1 MSAAELL
8 GSAAGMAWVCAVA
21 LAGGVA
27 HGLSG
32 FGFLIISTPTVA
44 LVAEVRTA
52 VVVTLL
58 PNIAVNVAG
67 ASSGEGW
74 RRNLRAHLAM
84 PMWVLVG
91 TVVGTQVVLWAPA
104 DVLRLTLVAMLV
116 VYLQQHRL
124 RALDGAGIRRHPA
137 AWGAALGLAGGF
149 FSGTVN
155 VMLTPLL
162 FYYNALGLPAAAMT
176 QVLNACF
183 LVGKA
188 SQAAAFALQ
197 GQFTAGSLA
206 LTVPPTLVAVAGY
219 ALGVKLRPRVP
230 PQWHRRF
237 LRALLWTMAALLAW
251 QALAPR

>member
-8 GSAAGMAWVCAVA
+8 GSAAGMAWVCAVS

-32 FGFLIISTPTVA
+32 FGFPLISTPTVA

-58 PNIAVNVAG
+58 PNIAVNIAG
-67 ASSGEGW
+67 ASSGDGW
-74 RRNLRAHLAM
+74 RRNLREHFAM
-84 PMWVLVG
+84 PLWVLAG
-91 TVVGTQVVLWAPA
+91 TVAGTQVVLWAPA
-104 DVLRLTLVAMLV
+104 DLLRLTLAAMLV

-124 RALDGAGIRRHPA
+124 RALDGSGIRRHPA
-137 AWGAALGLAGGF
+137 AWGMVLGLAGGF

-155 VMLTPLL
+155 VMLPPLL
-162 FYYNALGLPAAAMT
+162 FYYNALGLAAGAMM

-188 SQAAAFALQ
+188 SQAAVFALQ
-197 GQFTAGSLA
+197 GQFTAASLV
-206 LTVPPTLVAVAGY
+206 LTVPPTVVAIAGY

-230 PQWHRRF
+230 PEAHRRF
-237 LRALLWTMAALLAW
+237 IRGLLWTMAALLAW
-251 QALAPR
+251 QALRPL